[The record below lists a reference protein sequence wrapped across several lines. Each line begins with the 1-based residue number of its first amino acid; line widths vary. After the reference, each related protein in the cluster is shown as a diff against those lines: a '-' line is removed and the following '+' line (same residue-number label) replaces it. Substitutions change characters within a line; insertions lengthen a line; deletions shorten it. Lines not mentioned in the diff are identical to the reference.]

1 MIYIKGP
8 TKKFEIEL
16 KATPLPGHEY
26 DSDDDFVCS
35 KFKSEVI
42 AYLIKEIGSDNKL
55 ASKDLCIKQLKW
67 LKKVCDGKILSINN
81 QLW

>member
-8 TKKFEIEL
+8 TKKFDIEL
-16 KATPLPGHEY
+16 KAIPLPGY
-26 DSDDDFVCS
+26 DDHDDDFVCS

-42 AYLIKEIGSDNKL
+42 AHLIRDIGSDNKL

-67 LKKVCDGKILSINN
+67 LKKVCDGKILSIQN
-81 QLW
+81 QL